1 MEGLQPAAVNNTSKA
16 DRNVSFIYPFSV
28 RNGIFALVIV
38 TERIMFPSAIYCFD
52 PDQLGE

>member
-1 MEGLQPAAVNNTSKA
+1 MEGLQPAAVNNTSA
-16 DRNVSFIYPFSV
+16 AARNVSFIYPFSV

-38 TERIMFPSAIYCFD
+38 TERIMFLSAIYYFD